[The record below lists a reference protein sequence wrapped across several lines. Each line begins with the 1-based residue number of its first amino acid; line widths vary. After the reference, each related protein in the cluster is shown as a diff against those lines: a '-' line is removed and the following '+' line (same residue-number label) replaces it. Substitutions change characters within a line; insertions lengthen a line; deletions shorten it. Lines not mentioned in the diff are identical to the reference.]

1 MVFYKKNKKYTGNLK
16 KLGLSVSLPGQ
27 AVRESNL
34 GVWRQNNIPPWHFKE
49 FLLQIAT
56 HPAHQVGA
64 ARLVS
69 TY

>member
-1 MVFYKKNKKYTGNLK
+1 LK
-16 KLGLSVSLPGQ
+16 KLALGVGPPG
-27 AVRESNL
+27 AADRESNL